1 MSEYDS
7 LTSSAR
13 LLLLVG
19 HAYLM
24 FPPYRPSFIVCV
36 SASYSRLSCTAG
48 LPYNAGISLNAGSLL
63 LVPFFTR
70 RKTNISG
77 TIRVS
82 QVPQCFSSYMPRPFR
97 HRQTLQVLAIIEPFV
112 LASIFRR
119 TSPSASIIIT
129 MLYHASGEHLSPCG
143 LYDSLCTLRVSR
155 STLCLSFPITQHSV
169 RVVG

>member
-19 HAYLM
+19 HAYLIL
-24 FPPYRPSFIVCV
+24 FPVSPIFYRLCLCHFQQTQLHGRASVQCRDFAYRRFAPLCTFLFFREKQIYQEQSGSPRFL
-36 SASYSRLSCTAG
+36 SASLHTCHA
-48 LPYNAGISLNAGSLL
+48 L
-63 LVPFFTR
+63 
-70 RKTNISG
+70 
-77 TIRVS
+77 
-82 QVPQCFSSYMPRPFR
+82 FR

-112 LASIFRR
+112 LASIFRI
-119 TSPSASIIIT
+119 TSPSASIIVT

-155 STLCLSFPITQHSV
+155 
-169 RVVG
+169 